1 LRFEKDD
8 APELKQ
14 IVAALIDALKD
25 DNRPVRTM
33 AAETLQKFSKDAV
46 PLLLKIVKEGP
57 PESQAGA
64 AFGLGR
70 LHENAPPP
78 ESVAALHALLKDA
91 KGETRTAVIASLGEF
106 SSDAREALPDLVA
119 VLRDDSPELRIT
131 AALALEKISAA
142 VHDTT
147 LPVLFQALATGA
159 PSHRLEI
166 VTALDRWNL
175 EVVAASVKD
184 AAPALISVLDDSNQ
198 EVRRR
203 AIQALVKIAR
213 GNKDALPVVAEAL
226 KHPQPL
232 VRIGATSVFVTL
244 GTDGKDAA
252 PKLAELLQHDDL
264 LIRDVAAQMLLRVAP
279 KAPEAALAARL
290 INEATAYRACKA
302 YVLAQTRYK
311 ARADGGDY
319 AQTLR
324 GNRSLFESKTGA
336 ADLKFIAKAIADAEG
351 EPGKG
356 AVVYSAYRFK
366 ILKGQGT
373 GAPGGAKSYV
383 EKNRMTQGHA
393 LAAYPAKFD
402 AGGRLTFLVSD
413 EGTVYYKD
421 LGADTATIVSKMSE
435 FNPDEGWKA
444 IRDADVQIDEMKF

>member
-1 LRFEKDD
+1 
-8 APELKQ
+8 
-14 IVAALIDALKD
+14 
-25 DNRPVRTM
+25 M

-184 AAPALISVLDDSNQ
+184 AALGARRFKPGGPPPGDSGAGKNRARKQ
-198 EVRRR
+198 RRT
-203 AIQALVKIAR
+203 AGR
-213 GNKDALPVVAEAL
+213 GRSL
-226 KHPQPL
+226 K
-232 VRIGATSVFVTL
+232 AS
-244 GTDGKDAA
+244 
-252 PKLAELLQHDDL
+252 
-264 LIRDVAAQMLLRVAP
+264 
-279 KAPEAALAARL
+279 
-290 INEATAYRACKA
+290 ATARA
-302 YVLAQTRYK
+302 
-311 ARADGGDY
+311 
-319 AQTLR
+319 
-324 GNRSLFESKTGA
+324 NRS
-336 ADLKFIAKAIADAEG
+336 D
-351 EPGKG
+351 
-356 AVVYSAYRFK
+356 
-366 ILKGQGT
+366 QC
-373 GAPGGAKSYV
+373 
-383 EKNRMTQGHA
+383 
-393 LAAYPAKFD
+393 
-402 AGGRLTFLVSD
+402 
-413 EGTVYYKD
+413 
-421 LGADTATIVSKMSE
+421 
-435 FNPDEGWKA
+435 
-444 IRDADVQIDEMKF
+444 IRDARHRRQRRGAKAGRVAAAR